1 MLLFFSLF
9 ILRILWVSTWLQGD
23 RALNKIEMVL
33 PFIFFICAQS
43 LQSCLTL
50 QPHGLQAHGLFCPW
64 DSPGKNTGVG
74 CHALFQGIFMTQGS
88 NLHLLC
94 LLHWQAG
101 SLPLLPHGEFL
112 LHVTYNQ
119 FCFQFSSSACFPL
132 FMPWGKHWFVF
143 VVVVQLLSHVQLFVP
158 PLSFTISW
166 SLLRLLCLV
175 LTIASWL
182 AYMFLSTDLQESFL
196 ENRKSGMTT
205 TWASSV

>member
-1 MLLFFSLF
+1 
-9 ILRILWVSTWLQGD
+9 
-23 RALNKIEMVL
+23 MVL
-33 PFIFFICAQS
+33 TFVFFICAQS
-43 LQSCLTL
+43 IQSCLTL
-50 QPHGLQAHGLFCPW
+50 QPHGLQPHGLFCPW
-64 DSPGKNTGVG
+64 ASPGKNTGVG
-74 CHALFQGIFMTQGS
+74 CHALFQGIFTTQGS

-94 LLHWQAG
+94 LLRWQAG
-101 SLPLLPHGEFL
+101 SLPLLPHGEFF

-132 FMPWGKHWFVF
+132 FTPWGKHWFVF
-143 VVVVQLLSHVQLFVP
+143 VVVVQLLSHVQLFVI

-175 LTIASWL
+175 LTVASWL

>member
-1 MLLFFSLF
+1 MLSHFSH
-9 ILRILWVSTWLQGD
+9 VWLCNPMDCKPTGSS
-23 RALNKIEMVL
+23 V
-33 PFIFFICAQS
+33 
-43 LQSCLTL
+43 
-50 QPHGLQAHGLFCPW
+50 HGILQARTLEWGAMP
-64 DSPGKNTGVG
+64 SSR
-74 CHALFQGIFMTQGS
+74 GS
-88 NLHLLC
+88 SRPRDQTC
-94 LLHWQAG
+94 IC
-101 SLPLLPHGEFL
+101 SLPLLPYGESL

-143 VVVVQLLSHVQLFVP
+143 VVVVQLLSHVQLFVT